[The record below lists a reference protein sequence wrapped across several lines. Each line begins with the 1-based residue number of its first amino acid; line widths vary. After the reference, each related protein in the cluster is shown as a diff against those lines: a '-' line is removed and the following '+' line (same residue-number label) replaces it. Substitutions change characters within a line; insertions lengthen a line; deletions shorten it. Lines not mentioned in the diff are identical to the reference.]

1 MKDRKHLAKWKADVI
16 GREHIMLIM
25 NSKGQIISR
34 RSREVDFVFVYEV
47 KNRELQGIALIG
59 YELLRRGYS
68 VAYINTWH
76 ELDRVNNH
84 KYKAKVAVVFEAY
97 NTAVTNFALSFIDSC
112 DSVVNMQWEQMLNDD
127 CLKQGSIYVLNGKAN
142 DVYHLSWGNKN
153 VEHLIEYCGL
163 PNDKVKLVGHVG
175 LDFVRP
181 ELDGFYKGREE
192 ILEEYNIPQDK
203 KILLFLSSFAS
214 LDIMSSDATADKEF
228 FELQRKSQEEIIN
241 WIKKYCSQHQET
253 VFVYRPH
260 PTEQISTELKDMCG
274 DSVKI
279 IKDYSV
285 QQWIK
290 ISDCIL
296 NWWSTSLADIYASKR
311 TCLIL
316 RPYEMIKKHE
326 YHCFETADKV
336 KTYEEFEEK
345 IDYLQ
350 NFPIKKEIFEQY
362 YFFDEKEPAYL
373 KIAKELEKIYKLEDK
388 LPEAF
393 FHAQK
398 ECDVRFI
405 RNLRVLYGYYKV
417 KWLYLMEKKELKDDY
432 NELHYHRLMDKQ
444 NYTSDRQI
452 IRLMNRIGKV
462 LGS

>member
-1 MKDRKHLAKWKADVI
+1 
-16 GREHIMLIM
+16 MLIM
-25 NSKGQIISR
+25 NSKGQIISK

-47 KNRELQGIALIG
+47 KNRELQGITLIG

-97 NTAVTNFALSFIDSC
+97 NTAVTDFALSFIDSC
-112 DSVVNMQWEQMLNDD
+112 NNVVNMQWEQILNDD
-127 CLKQGSIYVLNGKAN
+127 CLKPGSIYVLNGKAN
-142 DVYHLSWGNKN
+142 DVYHMSWGNKN
-153 VEHLIEYCGL
+153 AKHLVEYCGL
-163 PNDKVKLVGHVG
+163 PSDKVKLVGHVG
-175 LDFVRP
+175 LDFVRT
-181 ELDGFYKGREE
+181 ELDGFYKGRKE

-214 LDIMSSDATADKEF
+214 LDIMSSDVAADKEF
-228 FELQRKSQEEIIN
+228 FELKRKSQKEIIN
-241 WIKKYCSQHQET
+241 WIKRYCSQHQGT
-253 VFVYRPH
+253 VFIYRPH
-260 PTEQISTELKDMCG
+260 PTEQISSELKEMCG
-274 DSVKI
+274 DSVII

-316 RPYEMIKKHE
+316 RPYEMIKKYE

-345 IDYLQ
+345 IECLQ

-362 YFFDEKEPAYL
+362 YFWDEEEPAYL
-373 KIAKELEKIYKLEDK
+373 KIVNELEQIYKSEDK
-388 LPEAF
+388 LPEDF
-393 FHAQK
+393 FTAQNVS
-398 ECDVRFI
+398 DVRFI

-417 KWLYLMEKKELKDDY
+417 KLMCMMGKTEWQDNY
-432 NELHYHRLMDKQ
+432 NELHYHKLMDNQ
-444 NYTSDRQI
+444 NHTSEKQI
-452 IRLMNRIGKV
+452 IRLMDRIGKV
-462 LGS
+462 LVS

>member
-1 MKDRKHLAKWKADVI
+1 
-16 GREHIMLIM
+16 MLIM
-25 NSKGQIISR
+25 NPKGQIIAK

-47 KNRELQGIALIG
+47 KSRELQGIALIG

-97 NTAVTNFALSFIDSC
+97 NTAVTDFVLSFIDSC
-112 DSVVNMQWEQMLNDD
+112 NNVVNMQWEQILNDD
-127 CLKQGSIYVLNGKAN
+127 CLKPGSIYVLNGKAN

-163 PNDKVKLVGHVG
+163 PGDKVKLVGHVG
-175 LDFVRP
+175 LDFARS
-181 ELDGFYKGREE
+181 EFDGFYKSRTE
-192 ILEEYNIPQDK
+192 LLQEYGISNNK
-203 KILLFLSSFAS
+203 RILLFLSSFAS
-214 LDIMSSDATADKEF
+214 LDIMSSDVAADKEF
-228 FELQRKSQEEIIN
+228 FELQKKSQKEIIN
-241 WIKKYCSQHQET
+241 WIKKYCSQHRET
-253 VFVYRPH
+253 VFIYRPH
-260 PTEQISTELKDMCG
+260 PTEQLSTELKEMCG
-274 DSVKI
+274 DTVRI

-326 YHCFETADKV
+326 YHCFETAEKV
-336 KTYEEFEEK
+336 KTYEEFEK
-345 IDYLQ
+345 KADCPQ

-373 KIAKELEKIYKLEDK
+373 KIVNELEQIYKSEDK
-388 LPEAF
+388 LPENF
-393 FHAQK
+393 FTAQNVY
-398 ECDVRFI
+398 DIRFI

-417 KWLYLMEKKELKDDY
+417 KLMCMMGKTEWNDNY

-444 NYTSDRQI
+444 NYISEKQI
-452 IRLMNRIGKV
+452 IKIMNRIQKV
-462 LGS
+462 LRKKS